1 MIDYSI
7 QPYDGKLYLWHDHLY
22 RVVSTYDDGDCD
34 LEDLYGTHVS
44 CVSESEL
51 ELFTGK
57 EVQVCQV

>member
-1 MIDYSI
+1 MIDYNI

-34 LEDLYGTHVS
+34 LEDLYGVTFS
-44 CVSESEL
+44 SVSESEL

-57 EVQVCQV
+57 EVQLCQV

>member
-7 QPYDGKLYLWHDHLY
+7 QPNDGKLYLWHNRLY

-34 LEDLYGTHVS
+34 LEDLYGVTFS
-44 CVSESEL
+44 PVSESEL

-57 EVQVCQV
+57 EVQPCQV